1 MLKSTSLH
9 ESVPGFSRRQEP
21 TRLISELPGNYSK
34 VIAASK
40 NDPLK
45 RLSELLTTTDYL
57 TMVMDAKDGQ
67 MR

>member
-1 MLKSTSLH
+1 MSGKRNGSVCRGH
-9 ESVPGFSRRQEP
+9 E
-21 TRLISELPGNYSK
+21 LANALYSK